1 MKRKGAGRKPARKEK
16 KVSTV
21 TIIGAGMMGS
31 AMARPAS
38 DNGHQVRLLG
48 SPLDDHI
55 IDAVKA
61 GKDHPTLKRNFAG
74 VAKPYHIAEREEAL
88 KGADVV
94 VAGISSFGV
103 DWFAEQVLPHL
114 APGTLVLSITKGM
127 RLTGDDSLEVFPR
140 YFASKRP
147 DVDFVAVGGPCICF
161 ELFDR
166 RHTMVY
172 YCGEKLEA
180 VKKARSVFA
189 TSYYHIIPS
198 TDTIAVECSVALKN
212 AYAMGVSLA
221 VGLAEREKGITDARG
236 ITENC
241 IPGAPDLN
249 PVYNPQAALFAQS
262 CLEMRRLVELLGG
275 NGDLVAGLPGAGDL
289 YVTVFGGRTRRLGT
303 LLGRGMTYPQVR
315 EVLSGVTLEAVAIIT
330 RVVEFL
336 RRAERTGKAD
346 PKKFPLMMHMDSIL
360 NAGAPVAL
368 DWNSFG
374 DI

>member
-1 MKRKGAGRKPARKEK
+1 M
-16 KVSTV
+16 SNV
-21 TIIGAGMMGS
+21 TIIGSGMMGS

-38 DNGHQVRLLG
+38 DNGHKVRLIG
-48 SPLDDHI
+48 SPLDNFI
-55 IDAVKA
+55 IDALKA
-61 GKDHPTLKRNFAG
+61 GKDHPTLKRSFAG
-74 VAKPYHIAEREEAL
+74 VAEADYIGGLEAAL
-88 KGADVV
+88 KDTDVV

-103 DWFAEQVLPHL
+103 DWFTEHVLPL
-114 APGTLVLSITKGM
+114 LPAGVLVVSITKGM
-127 RLTGDDSLEVFPR
+127 RLEDDDSLQVFPHH
-140 YFASKRP
+140 FAAKRP
-147 DVDFVAVGGPCICF
+147 GVDFVAVGGPCICF

-172 YCGEKLEA
+172 YCGRNPEA
-180 VKKARSVFA
+180 VAKAKAVFG

-275 NGDLVAGLPGAGDL
+275 NGNLVAGLPGAGDL

-303 LLGRGMTYPQVR
+303 LLGRGMKYPEVKK
-315 EVLSGVTLEAVAIIT
+315 VLSGVTLEAVAIIT
-330 RVVEFL
+330 RVAEFL
-336 RRAERTGKAD
+336 RRAEKTGKAD
-346 PKKFPLMMHMDSIL
+346 PKRFPLMMHMDSIL
-360 NAGAPVAL
+360 NAEAPVAL
-368 DWNSFG
+368 DWDSFG
-374 DI
+374 EC

>member
-1 MKRKGAGRKPARKEK
+1 
-16 KVSTV
+16 
-21 TIIGAGMMGS
+21 MMGS

-38 DNGHQVRLLG
+38 DNGHQVRLIG

-55 IDAVKA
+55 IKALKA
-61 GKDHPTLKRNFAG
+61 GKDHPTLKRSFAG
-74 VAKPYHIAEREEAL
+74 LAEADYFCGLKAAL
-88 KGADVV
+88 DGADVI

-103 DWFAEQVLPHL
+103 DWFTEHVLPVL
-114 APGTLVLSITKGM
+114 PSGVLVVSITKGM
-127 RLTGDDSLEVFPR
+127 RLENDDSLQIFPHH
-140 YFASKRP
+140 FASKRP
-147 DVDFVAVGGPCICF
+147 DLDFVAVGGPCICF

-172 YCGEKLEA
+172 YCGRNMEA
-180 VKKARSVFA
+180 VKKAKKVFG

-275 NGDLVAGLPGAGDL
+275 NGNMVSGLPGAGDL

-303 LLGRGMTYPQVR
+303 LLGRGMKYSQVR

-330 RVVEFL
+330 RVAEFL
-336 RRAERTGKAD
+336 RRAAKHGKAD
-346 PKKFPLMMHMDSIL
+346 PKQFPLMMHMDSIL
-360 NAGAPVAL
+360 NEETPVAL
-368 DWNSFG
+368 DWDAFG
-374 DI
+374 DR